1 METKPLLILP
11 PRHGPDPQA
20 LWRAAIAA
28 GWEIQ
33 RLSNWREEVL
43 SGEHPIVIYGEPL
56 FAQAVADRLGLV
68 LVYPPDDF
76 LPSIGGR
83 FTHRKVIL
91 TTLRGARRITERS
104 FIKPANDKTFAARVY
119 ASGVELPEGAD
130 EDTPV
135 LVSEVVEWRIEFRC
149 FIREGVLATS
159 SPYVRGEGL
168 AQDEEGQWT
177 ASEGEHSGAQQFV
190 EHFLQTVDVNL
201 PPAFVLDVGLI
212 PGRGWAVVEA
222 NTAWGAG
229 VCGANPSAV
238 LDTLRLTCWPADA
251 VPPAFAGFVR

>member
-1 METKPLLILP
+1 MDSKALLILP
-11 PRHGPDPQA
+11 PRHGADPQA

-33 RLSNWREEVL
+33 RLANWREEVQA
-43 SGEHPIVIYGEPL
+43 GEHPIVIYGEPL

-76 LPSIGGR
+76 LPSIGPH
-83 FTHRKVIL
+83 FTRRQVSL
-91 TTLRGARRITERS
+91 TTLREARAVTERR
-104 FIKPANDKTFAARVY
+104 FIKPANDKTFPARVY
-119 ASGVELPEGAD
+119 ASGVELPESAG

-135 LVSEVVEWRIEFRC
+135 LVSDVVEWVIEFRC
-149 FIREGVLATS
+149 FIRDGVLAAS

-168 AQDEEGQWT
+168 AQDQEGRWT
-177 ASEGEHSGAQQFV
+177 ASDEEDAGFQRFV
-190 EHFLQTVDVNL
+190 EDFLQTVDLVL

-212 PGRGWAVVEA
+212 AGRGWAVVEA

-229 VCGANPSAV
+229 ICGADPSAV
-238 LDTLRLTCWPADA
+238 LETLRLTCWPAEG
-251 VPPAFAGFVR
+251 VPPAYAGFVR